1 MKKSPFARAD
11 GHVVSNNSKANYR
24 WFGALCSLLLL
35 AACSSKPDSPLADAD
50 DWDST
55 APPLLSQDAPP
66 ASAGSLYNDG
76 YMFTLFADKRAY
88 RVGDILTVS
97 LDERTQSSKSAD
109 SALDR
114 SSKVN
119 MAVPLAGN
127 ANVSDLALQLGA
139 GQNFEGESSA
149 SQQNFLRGAIT
160 VRVMAVASNG
170 ALTIRGEKWIKLN
183 QGDEYIRLQG
193 VVRPEDIDVTN
204 RISSQRIADARITYA
219 GKGTLADGAAPG
231 WLTKLFASYLNFF

>member
-1 MKKSPFARAD
+1 
-11 GHVVSNNSKANYR
+11 
-24 WFGALCSLLLL
+24 
-35 AACSSKPDSPLADAD
+35 
-50 DWDST
+50 
-55 APPLLSQDAPP
+55 
-66 ASAGSLYNDG
+66 
-76 YMFTLFADKRAY
+76 MFTLFADKRAY

-127 ANVSDLALQLGA
+127 ANVSDLALQLGS

-160 VRVMAVASNG
+160 VRVMEVAANG

-219 GKGTLADGAAPG
+219 GKGTLADGAEPG
-231 WLTKLFASYLNFF
+231 WLTKLFSSYLNFF

>member
-55 APPLLSQDAPP
+55 APALLSQDAPP
-66 ASAGSLYNDG
+66 ASAGSLYTDG

-97 LDERTQSSKSAD
+97 LDERTQS
-109 SALDR
+109 
-114 SSKVN
+114 
-119 MAVPLAGN
+119 
-127 ANVSDLALQLGA
+127 
-139 GQNFEGESSA
+139 
-149 SQQNFLRGAIT
+149 
-160 VRVMAVASNG
+160 
-170 ALTIRGEKWIKLN
+170 
-183 QGDEYIRLQG
+183 
-193 VVRPEDIDVTN
+193 
-204 RISSQRIADARITYA
+204 
-219 GKGTLADGAAPG
+219 
-231 WLTKLFASYLNFF
+231 